1 MGLILIEGFFATKTQ
16 RRLGTRRDFAE
27 ITPPINNNKME
38 NINTQQ
44 TPLQQMILHSLGIM
58 KKASADEI
66 AMEIMEERGITSEE
80 EVAELVIE
88 TKEELEK
95 LLDAG
100 IVKKI
105 KPHRE
110 KTRYVLN

>member
-1 MGLILIEGFFATKTQ
+1 
-16 RRLGTRRDFAE
+16 
-27 ITPPINNNKME
+27 ME
-38 NINTQQ
+38 NINTQPA
-44 TPLQQMILHSLGIM
+44 PLQQMILHALGLM
-58 KKASADEI
+58 KKGSADEI
-66 AMEIMEERGITSEE
+66 AMEIMEEKGITSED

-95 LLDAG
+95 LFEAG
-100 IVKKI
+100 HVKKI